1 MVNLGCDILE
11 NAPRQTFADL
21 LLWCRRKE
29 ALNTYFDAACAI
41 GGHTPHILREALSW
55 HINLEETGHMLK
67 A

>member
-1 MVNLGCDILE
+1 MIIDNCVHPAYRD
-11 NAPRQTFADL
+11 
-21 LLWCRRKE
+21 
-29 ALNTYFDAACAI
+29 ALNRYFDAACAI